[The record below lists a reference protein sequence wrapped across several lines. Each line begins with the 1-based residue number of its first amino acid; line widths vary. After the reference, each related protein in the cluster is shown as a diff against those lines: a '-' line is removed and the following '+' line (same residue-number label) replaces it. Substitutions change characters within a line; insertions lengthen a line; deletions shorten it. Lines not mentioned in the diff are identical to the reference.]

1 MEQDRRGPA
10 KGFKPGVSGFLP
22 IGLSL
27 GFLALVAAVAASSAG
42 SVTGSWLIVGAAV
55 IGGYMALNIGANDVA
70 NNMAPV
76 VAARAL
82 TMGGALAVAAVF
94 EAAGALLAGADVVE
108 TVSRGIINPAGIA
121 TSGIFVAVMMA
132 ALLGAALW
140 LNLATY
146 VGAPVSTTHSIVGG
160 VLGAG
165 LAAAGLEVV
174 NWPVLAAIVASWVVS
189 PVLGGILA
197 ALLLAVLNRLIL
209 QAQDRIAAS
218 RFWVPVVVGATA
230 ATFAAYLIQKGLS
243 RVWKPDTILMLAL
256 VAGIFVLVAWIARML
271 VDRQAPLLEN
281 SKKGVG
287 TLFAIPLI
295 VSAAILSFAHGAN
308 DVANAIGPLAAIVS
322 SVQGTVGEKVQVP
335 GWIMVIGAL
344 GLSAGL
350 ALFGPRLIHMVG
362 QQITR
367 LTPVRAFCVAVA
379 AAATVLAASALGLPV
394 SSTHIAVG
402 AIFGV
407 GLAREY
413 YGSRGGH
420 LKRARREREASLST
434 SVAQISALPAA
445 PGKEKRRR
453 RKLVRRRH
461 LLTIVTAWLVTVPL
475 TALLSAVLFHVT
487 RLLTGPVS

>member
-1 MEQDRRGPA
+1 MAQLSPSLKKHALEQDRRGPA

-165 LAAAGLEVV
+165 LAAVGLEVV
-174 NWPVLAAIVASWVVS
+174 NWPEIE
-189 PVLGGILA
+189 
-197 ALLLAVLNRLIL
+197 R
-209 QAQDRIAAS
+209 
-218 RFWVPVVVGATA
+218 
-230 ATFAAYLIQKGLS
+230 
-243 RVWKPDTILMLAL
+243 
-256 VAGIFVLVAWIARML
+256 
-271 VDRQAPLLEN
+271 
-281 SKKGVG
+281 
-287 TLFAIPLI
+287 
-295 VSAAILSFAHGAN
+295 AH
-308 DVANAIGPLAAIVS
+308 V
-322 SVQGTVGEKVQVP
+322 
-335 GWIMVIGAL
+335 
-344 GLSAGL
+344 
-350 ALFGPRLIHMVG
+350 
-362 QQITR
+362 
-367 LTPVRAFCVAVA
+367 
-379 AAATVLAASALGLPV
+379 
-394 SSTHIAVG
+394 
-402 AIFGV
+402 
-407 GLAREY
+407 
-413 YGSRGGH
+413 
-420 LKRARREREASLST
+420 
-434 SVAQISALPAA
+434 
-445 PGKEKRRR
+445 
-453 RKLVRRRH
+453 
-461 LLTIVTAWLVTVPL
+461 
-475 TALLSAVLFHVT
+475 
-487 RLLTGPVS
+487 